1 MSNKNFDKFINKEP
15 KGSAKKKAFRQ
26 EKDLPKQQQ
35 EQLEKKQEE
44 KNKIKQG
51 ELLEKKMLKDPL
63 SLTKIDTIANKNLPK
78 K

>member
-1 MSNKNFDKFINKEP
+1 MTSLLIKNP
-15 KGSAKKKAFRQ
+15 KVLQRKKPSVKK
-26 EKDLPKQQQ
+26 KDLPKQQQ

-44 KNKIKQG
+44 KNKIKQE
-51 ELLEKKMLKDPL
+51 ELLEKKILKNPL